1 MNRMI
6 ATLVAASAVCGTAA
20 YAGTL
25 SPAAAASHTWS
36 VQSSAG
42 SGAAAANP
50 NVPGATGRTIVL
62 GDSSTIAGDA
72 SATRAQQTGGMT
84 HD

>member
-25 SPAAAASHTWS
+25 SPAASYTWS

-42 SGAAAANP
+42 SSAAAADP

-84 HD
+84 HG